1 MATGC
6 PDAWYN
12 RGMLL
17 PETFP
22 AALAM
27 MLISMVCWGSWTNT
41 SRLARRWR
49 IEFFHCDYAIGV
61 MLAAVVAALTAGTL
75 FGSPDFFDDLRAA
88 GGDAMAWAA
97 AGGACLN
104 IGNFLLMAGIARVGM
119 TVAFPVAVGFA
130 LVVGT
135 VLSYL
140 VHPKGDPALLFAGV
154 ALVFLAVLA
163 NSLVYRSTGTAAKA
177 HGAGGLAMCF
187 AAGVLFSL
195 CGPMVA
201 KALTAPRPLAPY
213 GASVLYAAGSLLV
226 TGPLLAYLLR
236 RPIEAGPLALSGYLG
251 GSARNHFAG
260 LAGGIVWGAGMVLN
274 FIAAGLAGM
283 AVSGAVGQANP
294 LVAAAWGIFV
304 WREFR
309 GAAPRTHALLAL
321 MIALYTA
328 GLVLLS
334 SSFEAV

>member
-1 MATGC
+1 
-6 PDAWYN
+6 
-12 RGMLL
+12 MLL

-41 SRLARRWR
+41 WRLARRWH
-49 IEFFHCDYAIGV
+49 IEFFHCDYAVGV
-61 MLAAVVAALTAGTL
+61 MLAGAVAALTAGTL
-75 FGSPDFFDDLRAA
+75 FGAPTFFDDLRAA

-97 AGGACLN
+97 VGGACLN
-104 IGNFLLMAGIARVGM
+104 LGNLLLLAGIARVGM

-140 VHPKGDPALLFAGV
+140 VHPKGDPALLAGGV
-154 ALVFLAVLA
+154 ALVFLAVLV
-163 NSLVYRSTGTAAKA
+163 NSLVYRSTQASRKA
-177 HGAGGLAMCF
+177 HAAGGLALCF
-187 AAGVLFSL
+187 ASGVLFSL

-201 KALTAPRPLAPY
+201 KALTAPRPLAAY
-213 GASVLYAAGSLLV
+213 GVSVLYAAGSLVV
-226 TGPLLAYLLR
+226 TAPLLVYLLR
-236 RPIEAGPLALSGYLG
+236 RPIEGGPLALGDYLG
-251 GSARNHFAG
+251 GSARNHLAG
-260 LAGGIVWGAGMVLN
+260 LAGGLVWGTGMVMN

-309 GAAPRTHALLAL
+309 GAPARTQALLAL
-321 MIALYTA
+321 MIALYSG

-334 SSFEAV
+334 LSFKAD